1 MDRGRPGISPANLR
15 HLARMLKQG
24 RRPASTVYDSI
35 GSDFFL
41 SPAPGWLNLGLWE
54 GEGDER
60 EAEAAVHRLVRT
72 LALELPTGGTILDV
86 ANGLGA
92 QDPVIAEVTSPRLF
106 VAVNITESQLRAGRD
121 RLDAAEARPV
131 LADAVHLPVMS
142 DAVDGVISVE
152 AAFHFSSR
160 ERFFNEVRRVLR
172 PGGRLAMSDI
182 AVERQRPRT
191 VGEAVA
197 GISNLR
203 TWGVR
208 RRALQSASEIR
219 ASLDALGFTDIEI
232 RSVGDRVLVP
242 AIAFMRGRL
251 QRTPEAPALHRFGA
265 KLLLNQWELLYRRGM
280 MDYIL
285 TTATAAR

>member
-1 MDRGRPGISPANLR
+1 
-15 HLARMLKQG
+15 MLKQG
-24 RRPASTVYDSI
+24 RRPAATVYDSL

-54 GEGDER
+54 GEGDEH

-72 LALELPTGGTILDV
+72 LASELPTGGTILDV

-92 QDPVIAEVTSPRLF
+92 QDPVIAEVTSPRLL
-106 VAVNITESQLRAGRD
+106 VAVNITESQLRAGRE
-121 RLDAAEARPV
+121 RLDAAGARPV
-131 LADAVHLPVMS
+131 LADAVHIPVMS

-160 ERFFNEVRRVLR
+160 RRFFDEVRRVLR

-182 AVERQRPRT
+182 SVERQRPRSLR
-191 VGEAVA
+191 EAAA

-203 TWGVR
+203 TWGVK
-208 RRALQSASEIR
+208 RRALQSAAEIR
-219 ASLDALGFTDIEI
+219 ASLGAVGFVDIEI
-232 RSVGDRVLVP
+232 RSVGDRVLQP
-242 AIAFMRGRL
+242 AIGFMRGRL
-251 QRTPEAPALHRFGA
+251 QRTPDAPALHRFGA
-265 KLLLNQWELLYRRGM
+265 KLLLNQWELLFRRGM

-285 TTATAAR
+285 TTATAPDR